1 MQPGKALFEKFLR
14 IGFDADESR
23 GVVFYG
29 RLAQKQRGKSAANF
43 DDQTRLEMTDH
54 AVSDQRVCAIKEM
67 VIEIKVNLFF
77 TRRCWKP
84 LIFTLEFWKARS
96 QQIELHGAVHID
108 THQFTRP
115 IPQRFGQAL
124 SIRNGLIEVHRCYME
139 AMPFPG
145 RKYLLKFCALEAKR
159 HDRRDELR
167 KLHYVDGLPHH
178 RELT

>member
-1 MQPGKALFEKFLR
+1 
-14 IGFDADESR
+14 
-23 GVVFYG
+23 
-29 RLAQKQRGKSAANF
+29 
-43 DDQTRLEMTDH
+43 
-54 AVSDQRVCAIKEM
+54 
-67 VIEIKVNLFF
+67 
-77 TRRCWKP
+77 
-84 LIFTLEFWKARS
+84 LEFWKARS

-108 THQFTRP
+108 TDQFTRP

-124 SIRNGLIEVHRCYME
+124 SIGNGLLEVHRCYRE

-145 RKYLLKFCALEAKR
+145 RKYLLKLCALEAKR